1 MGSGKRWLVGEA
13 KGFSMP
19 EEKVTVGIEEASLP
33 EGLYRLEASVVL
45 KQPSQGAGL
54 QPDLIT
60 QLEGGLLRIG

>member
-19 EEKVTVGIEEASLP
+19 EEKVTVGIEKASLP

-45 KQPSQGAGL
+45 QQPSQGASL
-54 QPDLIT
+54 RPELIT
-60 QLEGGLLRIG
+60 KVEGVC